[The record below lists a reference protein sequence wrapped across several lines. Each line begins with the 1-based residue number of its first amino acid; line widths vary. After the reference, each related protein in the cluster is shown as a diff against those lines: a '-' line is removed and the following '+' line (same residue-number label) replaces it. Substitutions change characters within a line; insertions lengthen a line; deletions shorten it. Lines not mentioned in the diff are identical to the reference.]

1 MNRIWK
7 CVGII
12 SACTAL
18 SLAAQAD
25 DAVMEEARAHAKSL
39 GMSLKGTLQTSMKA
53 DGPVAAIDVCHV
65 KAPEIAEQISLD
77 GWHVARTSLKVRNPE
92 NTPDE
97 WETAVLTDFA
107 KRMASGEDLK
117 MLEASQTENG
127 EFRYMKAIPTAA
139 VCLACHGSNIAE
151 PIAAKIASL
160 YPQDQATGFN
170 EGELRGAF
178 TLIKQ

>member
-1 MNRIWK
+1 MLAVI
-7 CVGII
+7 V
-12 SACTAL
+12 SVFSTL
-18 SLAAQAD
+18 SVAAEP
-25 DAVMEEARAHAKSL
+25 VEVLLKEARDQAKVL
-39 GMSLKGTLQTSMKA
+39 GMSLKGALQTSMKA

-107 KRMASGEDLK
+107 KRMESGEDPK
-117 MLEASQTENG
+117 MLEAIQTENG